1 MAVMAPRRKLFV
13 TVAVLPL
20 LSAAA
25 WYGWSRFKGRFLSP
39 VPVVK
44 HAASNTLVTIT
55 RET

>member
-1 MAVMAPRRKLFV
+1 MAPRRKLFV